1 MLPQNASSTGFG
13 PRDSIRPA
21 VPHACKPLPVHRILP
36 LLLAIIVTCWA
47 TIAPACPFCDSLPR
61 TLSDDLGESSAA
73 VVAHPE
79 AVSAEADGIR
89 VYRMRITDVLKGDP
103 ALKNSAVDVTSARE
117 LSAAE
122 NFWLV
127 GYGEARLQWFPPDA
141 ITSEGI
147 SYLRGLSGLPESGP
161 QRLEYFLRF
170 LQHTEDFIADDAYNE
185 FAEASLKD
193 VKGLGDKLSR
203 DWVIDQ
209 LRDTEVPL
217 HRRRLCWTF
226 LSQCGIAKD
235 TGLFDD
241 ALRQRR
247 SDPAFNPGMDAAISC
262 FISLGGEQAL
272 ARIEQDFLANP
283 AAKESD
289 CFSAVSAIRVHG
301 TELNVIPRER
311 LATALRHLLAR
322 PELADLVIP
331 DLSRWGDWSAIDRMV
346 ELFQMSTE
354 ETALLKPAAVRYL
367 KTCPLPDATAALERL
382 RNIDGNAVQVAEAS
396 MRFNLGRASIPVPP
410 PNLDEPTL
418 DANDSRA
425 PEAAD
430 QSQGR

>member
-1 MLPQNASSTGFG
+1 M
-13 PRDSIRPA
+13 
-21 VPHACKPLPVHRILP
+21 PVQRILP
-36 LLLAIIVTCWA
+36 LLLAIIVACWA
-47 TIAPACPFCDSLPR
+47 AIAPACPFCDSLPR
-61 TLSDDLGESSAA
+61 TLSDDLEESSAA

-79 AVSAEADGIR
+79 AVSTEPDGIR
-89 VYRMRITDVLKGDP
+89 VYRMRITDVLKGAP
-103 ALKNSAVDVTSARE
+103 ALKNSVVNVTSARE
-117 LSAAE
+117 ISSAK

-127 GYGEARLQWFPPDA
+127 GYGDDRLQWFPPTA

-147 SYLRGLSGLPESGP
+147 AYLRGLSGLPESGP

-170 LQHTEDFIADDAYNE
+170 LQHTEDFIAADAYNE
-185 FAEASLKD
+185 FAESSLKD
-193 VKGLGDKLSR
+193 IKGLGDKLSR
-203 DWVIDQ
+203 DWVIAQ
-209 LRDTEVPL
+209 LRDTAVPL

-226 LSQCGIAKD
+226 LSQCGTAQD

-241 ALRQRR
+241 ALRKRR
-247 SDPAFNPGMDAAISC
+247 SDPSFNPGMDAAISC

-283 AAKESD
+283 ATKESD

-346 ELFQMSTE
+346 ELFQISTE

-367 KTCPLPDATAALERL
+367 KTCPLPDATAALEKL
-382 RNIDGNAVQVAEAS
+382 RAIDGNAVQVAEAS
-396 MRFNLGRASIPVPP
+396 MRFNLGRASLPVPP
-410 PNLDEPTL
+410 PDLDEPTL
-418 DANDSRA
+418 NANDLRA
-425 PEAAD
+425 PEVAD
-430 QSQGR
+430 QSQGQ